1 MNNHEAKK
9 ASNLKN
15 NYEHGAFGESLS
27 FYYPEKT
34 FNKDC
39 AWLMG
44 AVFLI

>member
-27 FYYPEKT
+27 SYYTLER
-34 FNKDC
+34 
-39 AWLMG
+39 L
-44 AVFLI
+44 LIKIEHG